1 MHPVL
6 QIKEMLRLNAKL
18 VARSFFPISVIHTQ
32 VQLKALYKQDATAIL
47 EEKKTIWLKHF
58 AKAAKQLRWHDYLQH
73 VSTLTEHH
81 NEQPADSFTRKNP
94 INNPVLIPVYYT
106 SIRISSA
113 ALLTPAA
120 ILTASRTK
128 P

>member
-47 EEKKTIWLKHF
+47 EGKKNHMAQAFCKGS
-58 AKAAKQLRWHDYLQH
+58 K
-73 VSTLTEHH
+73 
-81 NEQPADSFTRKNP
+81 
-94 INNPVLIPVYYT
+94 
-106 SIRISSA
+106 
-113 ALLTPAA
+113 
-120 ILTASRTK
+120 TAQMA
-128 P
+128 